1 MAGSRNLTHA
11 PGKLGRRPVVPRKTA
26 PQRIFAFRPE
36 RTMPEA
42 LFAVRIDRRRKWRIS
57 AGSTGDESQRF
68 RRDRLHQC
76 TSRIEPKS
84 DIRQNAEISA
94 ASFQAADRPKWLM
107 PDAPL
112 IEVSA
117 ERDE

>member
-11 PGKLGRRPVVPRKTA
+11 PGKPGRRPVVPRKTA

-76 TSRIEPKS
+76 TSRIEPMSMTGLEAFDKTIQTTNIWL
-84 DIRQNAEISA
+84 DEIMEDLGPA
-94 ASFQAADRPKWLM
+94 AR
-107 PDAPL
+107 
-112 IEVSA
+112 
-117 ERDE
+117 